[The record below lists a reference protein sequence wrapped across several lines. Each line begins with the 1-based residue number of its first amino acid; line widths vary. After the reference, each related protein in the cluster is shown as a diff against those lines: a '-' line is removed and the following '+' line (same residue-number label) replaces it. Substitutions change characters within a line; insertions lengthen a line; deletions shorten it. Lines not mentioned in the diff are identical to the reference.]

1 MNTPWPDDVLDCAR
15 RLAKSLGYE
24 DSQIRVVDG
33 KVMVYR
39 EEDES
44 YHGCDG
50 FYWYWHPLDPRDPTV
65 WSALIGVNG
74 IDSLTFF
81 EGVYLQANRVC
92 SGSFIACNHKG
103 FVAVA
108 ADIGLAVCEAYNA
121 LKGNKRR
128 KAKPPQKFS
137 KEEICG
143 FFKVP
148 IDILR

>member
-1 MNTPWPDDVLDCAR
+1 MTTPWPDDVLNCAE

-44 YHGCDG
+44 YHGRDG

-92 SGSFIACNHKG
+92 SGSFIASNKYG
-103 FVAVA
+103 LGA
-108 ADIGLAVCEAYNA
+108 ASTNIGLAVSEAYNA

-128 KAKPPQKFS
+128 KANPGPKFS
-137 KEEICG
+137 DGGIRRD
-143 FFKVP
+143 FSWSKV
-148 IDILR
+148 